1 MDAVKSDNVEDVLA
15 ALHHAWVSGYDISS
29 MSVIEKD
36 DVGGWDNFTNLQM
49 VMDRFFVDKI
59 RSGYFDAE
67 DRKKIYERILPYDI
81 DLAYVLIMRID
92 DDEDE
97 DDEKKYSLE
106 FSDTEIN
113 PEELFETQTSHY
125 EYLINKN
132 FKPLEL
138 HKVLWNDGHLD
149 DSSLYDLNDSIK
161 RRIVDYAKD
170 YMKKN
175 PKNDIN
181 IPHFDAAKFLKEKF
195 EKELEDKESF

>member
-1 MDAVKSDNVEDVLA
+1 
-15 ALHHAWVSGYDISS
+15 

-36 DVGGWDNFTNLQM
+36 DSSGWDNFTNLQM

-59 RSGYFDAE
+59 KSGYLDAE
-67 DRKKIYERILPYDI
+67 DRKRIYERILPYDI
-81 DLAYVLIMRID
+81 DLAYALIMRI

-125 EYLINKN
+125 EYLMEKN

-149 DSSLYDLNDSIK
+149 DSSLYDLNDLIK
-161 RRIVDYAKD
+161 RKILDYAKD

-175 PKNDIN
+175 PKNDTN
-181 IPHFDAAKFLKEKF
+181 IPHFEAAKFLKEKF
-195 EKELEDKESF
+195 ERELEDKESF